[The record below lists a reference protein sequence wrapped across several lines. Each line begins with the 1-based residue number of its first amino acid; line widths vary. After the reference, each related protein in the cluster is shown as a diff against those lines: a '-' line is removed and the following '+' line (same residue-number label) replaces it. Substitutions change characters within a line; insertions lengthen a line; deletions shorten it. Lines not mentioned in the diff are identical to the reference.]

1 MVMHFSVDD
10 FINTLL
16 ALREENYDSIF
27 DQPTFAMLRRVHEEC
42 GAVFSCYCFYESDKG
57 NLKEVPDKFAEEFQA
72 NADWLRFGFHSYN
85 TNSNYGSTKF
95 KDGNWIDDG
104 ITAAGHYDMV
114 IAQLIRI
121 TGGEKCIDR
130 FPRIHYYAGT
140 VTDCKAWKEAENGIQ
155 GLITAEDDRVC
166 YYHDE
171 AQWAEL
177 IEKGFCHEEK
187 LGLGF
192 YRTNIR
198 LENMRDM
205 DMLNEALNKMDTT
218 KDYLVFTHEKFLV
231 EKRIEEY
238 FFRCGQVAEEMGMQM
253 GYFYENKRDMEC

>member
-16 ALREENYDSIF
+16 ALREENYSSIF

-57 NLKEVPDKFAEEFQA
+57 KLGEVPDRFVREFQE

-95 KDGNWIDDG
+95 QDGDWIDDAT
-104 ITAAGHYDMV
+104 TAAGHYAMV
-114 IAQLIRI
+114 ITQLVRI
-121 TGGEKCIDR
+121 TGGGKCIDR

-140 VTDCKAWKEAENGIQ
+140 VVDCKAWKEAEYGIL

-171 AQWAEL
+171 AQWTEL
-177 IEKGFCHEEK
+177 IEKGFYREK
-187 LGLGF
+187 ELGLDF

-198 LENMRDM
+198 LENMKDM
-205 DMLNEALNKMDTT
+205 DMLNEALSKMDITR
-218 KDYLVFTHEKFLV
+218 DYLVFTHEKFW
-231 EKRIEEY
+231 
-238 FFRCGQVAEEMGMQM
+238 
-253 GYFYENKRDMEC
+253 